1 MEYMKLA
8 LDEAARGVGRTTPN
22 PPVGCVIVQGGQ
34 VVGRGFHPRAGE
46 PHAEV
51 FALRESGAHAHGA
64 TAYVTLEPCSHFGRT
79 PPCADALIAASVA
92 RVVIAALDPNPR
104 VGGQGAA
111 RLRAAGIDVTVGVAE
126 AEAVSQQA
134 GFRSLVMRGRP
145 WVIYKYA
152 MTLDGKVAA
161 LTDSGRTE
169 ANGLVTSPPARAR
182 VMAWRNEVDGIA
194 VGSGTVITDNPL
206 LTTRGVEGG
215 RDPRPVVFD
224 GQGRTSASARVI
236 RPGTVVVTA
245 PDVDLSAHEAAGAQ
259 VIYATQP
266 IEALTEL
273 GRMNIS
279 TLFVEGGPTL
289 AGSLLE
295 AGLVDEVR
303 AFVAPKLLGTGL
315 NPLTGPVRPMREAQ
329 VLRDVTFESLGPD
342 LLIRGLL
349 NDIPRL
355 EATGAN

>member
-1 MEYMKLA
+1 MRLA
-8 LDEAARGVGRTTPN
+8 LNEAARGMGRTSPN
-22 PPVGCVIVQGGQ
+22 PPVGCVIVRDGQ

-51 FALRESGAHAHGA
+51 FALREAGEYARGA

-79 PPCADALIAASVA
+79 PPCADALVAAGVSQ
-92 RVVIAALDPNPR
+92 VVIAALDPNPR
-104 VGGQGAA
+104 VGGQGAS
-111 RLRAAGIDVTVGVAE
+111 RLREAGIEVIVGVAE
-126 AEAVSQQA
+126 EEALRQQA
-134 GFRSLVMRGRP
+134 GFRSLVMRARP

-161 LTDSGRTE
+161 LDASGRGE
-169 ANGLVTSPPARAR
+169 ANGLVTGLASRAR

-194 VGSGTVITDNPL
+194 VGSGTVITDDPL

-236 RPGTVVVTA
+236 RPGAVVVTA
-245 PDVDLSAHEAAGAQ
+245 PGMDMSRHEAAGAQ

-266 IEALTEL
+266 SEALAEL
-273 GRMNIS
+273 GRLNFS

-289 AGSLLE
+289 AGSLLD

-303 AFVAPKLLGTGL
+303 AFVAPKLLGAGL
-315 NPLTGPVRPMREAQ
+315 NPLTAPVRPMHEAQ

-355 EATGAN
+355 NVQGAN

>member
-1 MEYMKLA
+1 M
-8 LDEAARGVGRTTPN
+8 
-22 PPVGCVIVQGGQ
+22 
-34 VVGRGFHPRAGE
+34 
-46 PHAEV
+46 
-51 FALRESGAHAHGA
+51 
-64 TAYVTLEPCSHFGRT
+64 
-79 PPCADALIAASVA
+79 
-92 RVVIAALDPNPR
+92 
-104 VGGQGAA
+104 
-111 RLRAAGIDVTVGVAE
+111 TVGVAE
-126 AEAVSQQA
+126 EQAVHQQA

-161 LTDSGRTE
+161 LDTSGRSE
-169 ANGLVTSPPARAR
+169 ANGLVTGLASRAR

-194 VGSGTVITDNPL
+194 VGSGTVTTDDPL

-245 PDVDLSAHEAAGAQ
+245 PGMDLSTHEAAGAQ
-259 VIYATQP
+259 VIYAAQP
-266 IEALTEL
+266 REALTEL
-273 GRMNIS
+273 GRLNFS

-289 AGSLLE
+289 AGSLLN

-303 AFVAPKLLGTGL
+303 AFVAPKLLGAGL
-315 NPLTGPVRPMREAQ
+315 NPLTGPLRPMREAQ
-329 VLRDVTFESLGPD
+329 VLRDVTFEPLGAD
-342 LLIRGLL
+342 LLVRGLL

-355 EATGAN
+355 NAGGAN